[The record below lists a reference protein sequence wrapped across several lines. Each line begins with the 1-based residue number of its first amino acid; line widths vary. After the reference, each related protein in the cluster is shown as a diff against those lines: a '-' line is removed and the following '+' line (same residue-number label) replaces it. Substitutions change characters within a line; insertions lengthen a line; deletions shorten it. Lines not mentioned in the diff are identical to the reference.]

1 MIEFTKN
8 YIDKP
13 RFDFRDSIFD
23 SVELIMKQ
31 DSNVL
36 ILTNDL
42 GAMGIDNIAKFA
54 SNRIINV
61 GITEQNM
68 VSVAAGLAL
77 SGKVVFVYGILSHIV
92 FRAFEQI
99 KLDVCVQNLPIIFI
113 GVGAGLAYGVDGPTH
128 QGIVDIALLRA
139 LPNMH
144 IYNPS
149 DTFASSYAIKTSY
162 LLKMPSFVRVDKENL
177 PQLYSSEESLNLGLI
192 PHGVRINGSG
202 LIFTTGI
209 AVWPCLKAMESL
221 KSKDIESNVIDI
233 FRIKPLNKPLLI
245 SLTKNVSWVLCVE
258 ECLNL
263 SSLSEVLA
271 KEIINTSNVKLF
283 KSINLGENFLLGSA
297 KREWAWKKFN
307 LNADAIT
314 NYVTN
319 NIIGNI
325 NE

>member
-1 MIEFTKN
+1 
-8 YIDKP
+8 
-13 RFDFRDSIFD
+13 
-23 SVELIMKQ
+23 
-31 DSNVL
+31 
-36 ILTNDL
+36 
-42 GAMGIDNIAKFA
+42 
-54 SNRIINV
+54 
-61 GITEQNM
+61 
-68 VSVAAGLAL
+68 
-77 SGKVVFVYGILSHIV
+77 
-92 FRAFEQI
+92 
-99 KLDVCVQNLPIIFI
+99 
-113 GVGAGLAYGVDGPTH
+113 
-128 QGIVDIALLRA
+128 
-139 LPNMH
+139 
-144 IYNPS
+144 
-149 DTFASSYAIKTSY
+149 
-162 LLKMPSFVRVDKENL
+162 MPSFVRVDKENL